1 MGVSCPCLTEMSPG
15 FLLGWDV
22 LSAPPGA
29 ASLVLICLLPLQ
41 LHELFPLTL
50 VSCSFPEVCL
60 AVDLSQ
66 EVLYLWTDVFHRFW
80 EILSYFLK

>member
-29 ASLVLICLLPLQ
+29 ASLVLICLLSLQ

-60 AVDLSQ
+60 AVWI
-66 EVLYLWTDVFHRFW
+66 YHRKSCICGLMSF
-80 EILSYFLK
+80 IGSGKSSATF